1 MNNRCILTVLLSF
14 IIFKQV
20 TTAGKVA
27 VVLALVITVFVL
39 VAGTFVETMRFEF
52 KGLVGLILKD
62 EADVDYSFVTV
73 GTSIPEHR
81 YIIDFIRV
89 LFFCLTLSVFCCN
102 LGTPRCHRFAM
113 HCFNLC
119 CFNILQQWCTK

>member
-1 MNNRCILTVLLSF
+1 M
-14 IIFKQV
+14 

-27 VVLALVITVFVL
+27 VVLALVITAFVV

-62 EADVDYSFVTV
+62 AADVDYSFVTV

-81 YIIDFIRV
+81 
-89 LFFCLTLSVFCCN
+89 
-102 LGTPRCHRFAM
+102 
-113 HCFNLC
+113 
-119 CFNILQQWCTK
+119 